1 MRWEAYL
8 SWGRYPRQ
16 RPAAVWR
23 LFWRH
28 EPLPAVPAGM
38 TWLPRGYGRSYGDS
52 CLNEG
57 GILVDARGLDRFIA
71 FDPLRGVLRCE
82 AGVSLAQIL
91 ELIVP
96 RGYFLPVTPGTKWVS
111 VGGAIANDVH
121 GKNHHR
127 AGTFGCYVRAFELVR
142 STGERVVCTEQENAE
157 LFRATIGGLGLTGL
171 ITWAEIALRPIETP
185 WMEVEVIPFGHVRE
199 FFAVSRESDALYE
212 YTVAWVDVTARGRRL
227 GRGIFWRGNHA
238 RAEQAPA
245 VWRRRR
251 EWRVPVDAP
260 QWLLNPWSAR
270 LLNAGY
276 YLLQR
281 WRRRRAIVPYEP
293 FFYPLD
299 AVGEWNRLY
308 GRRGFVQYQ
317 CVVPPAEA
325 EGAVEELLGRV
336 AAARVTALLG
346 VLKVFG
352 ERRSPGMLSFPRPGV
367 TLTVDLAVEGR
378 RTWQLLAELDAVV
391 QAAGGALY
399 PAKDARMSAEMF
411 QASFPQWREF
421 RAYCDPACSSSFW
434 RRVTQV
440 GRS

>member
-1 MRWEAYL
+1 
-8 SWGRYPRQ
+8 
-16 RPAAVWR
+16 
-23 LFWRH
+23 
-28 EPLPAVPAGM
+28 
-38 TWLPRGYGRSYGDS
+38 
-52 CLNEG
+52 
-57 GILVDARGLDRFIA
+57 
-71 FDPLRGVLRCE
+71 
-82 AGVSLAQIL
+82 LAQIL

-127 AGTFGCYVRAFELVR
+127 AGSFGCYVRAFELVR

-325 EGAVEELLGRV
+325 EAVVEELLGRV

-434 RRVTQV
+434 RRVTQA